1 MSPFAIAFT
10 AFLGTLAAVALLGG
24 LAALRM
30 RRWRRWRARMGSG
43 ALPTRFMMRGLFQR
57 LGTRPEQEAAILAD
71 ADALA
76 SELRALRDDGRALRE
91 ELSALLEAPSLDRAR
106 LDETLSSRVARLDA
120 LRTHAAEALAR
131 LHGQLD
137 EAQRRT
143 LSALLRQGAPAW
155 AHARRGRGC

>member
-1 MSPFAIAFT
+1 MSPFIS

-30 RRWRRWRARMGSG
+30 RRWRRWRSRMGSG
-43 ALPTRFMMRGLFQR
+43 GPPTRFLLRGLFQR
-57 LGTRPEQEAAILAD
+57 LGTRPEQEASILAD

-76 SELRALRDDGRALRE
+76 AELGALRADGRALRE
-91 ELSALLEAPSLDRAR
+91 ELSALLEAPSLDRSR
-106 LDETLSSRVARLDA
+106 LDELFSSRLARLDA
-120 LRTHAAEALAR
+120 LRTRAAEAIAR

-143 LSALLRQGAPAW
+143 LSSLLRRGAPAW
-155 AHARRGRGC
+155 AHARHGRGC